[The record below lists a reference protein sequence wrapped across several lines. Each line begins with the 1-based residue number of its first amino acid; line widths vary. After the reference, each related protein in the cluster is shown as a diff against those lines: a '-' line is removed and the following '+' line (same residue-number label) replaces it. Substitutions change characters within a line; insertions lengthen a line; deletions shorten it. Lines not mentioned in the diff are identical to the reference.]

1 MVSWRAVKGASSPDG
16 QDEEDSDFDSSNSEN
31 DPSGSEEPG
40 ASQKDTL
47 DVADPLPTV
56 ADPNPGPT
64 SKKRS
69 FKAWAKEQ
77 MSGTPNVAKGEQTTY
92 TNIQAMEEA
101 QAILPPSAK
110 KPKLDTDQPRGPMG
124 ARLDLPNTAFS
135 QAVQQEQLR
144 RATSSTRPK
153 AVQVNRSDEV
163 RASRILLPI
172 LAEEQRIVEAILLHP
187 VVVICGETGSGKTT
201 QVPQFLYEAGF
212 GLVGS
217 GKH

>member
-1 MVSWRAVKGASSPDG
+1 MASWKGVKGASSPRD
-16 QDEEDSDFDSSNSEN
+16 QDEEDSGFDSSNSEN
-31 DPSGSEEPG
+31 DSSGSEESG
-40 ASQKDTL
+40 ASEKDMPD
-47 DVADPLPTV
+47 DVNPLPTV
-56 ADPNPGPT
+56 AEPT

-69 FKAWAKEQ
+69 FKDWAKEQ
-77 MSGTPNVAKGEQTTY
+77 MSGTLNTANEEQITY

-110 KPKLDTDQPRGPMG
+110 KAKLDTDQPRGPMG
-124 ARLDLPNTAFS
+124 APLDLPNTSFS

-144 RATSSTRPK
+144 RAASSTRPK

-172 LAEEQRIVEAILLHP
+172 LAEEQRVVEAILLHP

-217 GKH
+217 GKY

>member
-1 MVSWRAVKGASSPDG
+1 MVSWKGVKGVSSPDG

-31 DPSGSEEPG
+31 DSSGSEEPK
-40 ASQKDTL
+40 ASENDTPNI
-47 DVADPLPTV
+47 ANPLPTV
-56 ADPNPGPT
+56 AEPNPSST

-69 FKAWAKEQ
+69 FKSWAKEQ
-77 MSGTPNVAKGEQTTY
+77 MSGTLNTANEEQTTY

-110 KPKLDTDQPRGPMG
+110 RPKLDTDQPRGPMG
-124 ARLDLPNTAFS
+124 ARLDLPNTSFS

-217 GKH
+217 GER